1 MKEKK
6 KKRRQEELPD
16 YTVAHMDVD
25 GMPWN
30 SKRPWQLLP
39 GDPARESRKKSESSI
54 CGTNDEWPAGR
65 RKR

>member
-25 GMPWN
+25 GHAVEFKA
-30 SKRPWQLLP
+30 SVAASAGRPCKGEP
-39 GDPARESRKKSESSI
+39 EKEESSI
-54 CGTNDEWPAGR
+54 CGTNR
-65 RKR
+65 SR